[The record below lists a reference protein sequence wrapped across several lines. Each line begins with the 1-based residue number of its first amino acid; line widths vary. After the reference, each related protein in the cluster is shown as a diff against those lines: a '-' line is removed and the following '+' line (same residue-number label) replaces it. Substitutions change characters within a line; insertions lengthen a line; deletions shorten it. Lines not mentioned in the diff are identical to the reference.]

1 MFLSLSCLLIIPDH
15 TTPLNFSH
23 QASFMEK
30 IRQQVEE
37 TSRQSFIELWG
48 RADPATA
55 HQIKM

>member
-1 MFLSLSCLLIIPDH
+1 MLLLIIPDH

-55 HQIKM
+55 RQIKM